1 MDYIIT
7 LDKLSSNQ
15 TEIETIKSGAED
27 IYNEFNSC
35 YLSQIS
41 DAEISKI
48 KNSIKSSVERLKK
61 GSTNSNTW
69 YNNYLSETNTLEDS
83 IASITAEGLTTIEE
97 FKGQFI
103 DMFGKKTM
111 PVIQTSGDIH
121 ANSEFKGTGAL
132 SSSQVATL
140 LEKAE
145 SQIGVPYNSM
155 NYGPKEEGGSGF
167 GCAMFV
173 SYCYNNTL
181 FNGAS
186 GQNRGS
192 GFYGST
198 YEYWGNVTKDGYD
211 AYNKGFEEVDPS
223 EAQAGDVL
231 CFLYD
236 TPDPYSS
243 YSNCYHVGLY
253 VGDNQMIDSSN
264 GGVAKRAVNV
274 NDKNVHVLRYVGTN
288 T

>member
-103 DMFGKKTM
+103 DMFGKK
-111 PVIQTSGDIH
+111 
-121 ANSEFKGTGAL
+121 
-132 SSSQVATL
+132 
-140 LEKAE
+140 
-145 SQIGVPYNSM
+145 
-155 NYGPKEEGGSGF
+155 
-167 GCAMFV
+167 
-173 SYCYNNTL
+173 NN
-181 FNGAS
+181 A
-186 GQNRGS
+186 
-192 GFYGST
+192 
-198 YEYWGNVTKDGYD
+198 
-211 AYNKGFEEVDPS
+211 
-223 EAQAGDVL
+223 
-231 CFLYD
+231 C
-236 TPDPYSS
+236 
-243 YSNCYHVGLY
+243 YSNKWRHSC
-253 VGDNQMIDSSN
+253 
-264 GGVAKRAVNV
+264 
-274 NDKNVHVLRYVGTN
+274 
-288 T
+288 